1 MSPGQF
7 LSWQSCTWLPSPGQ
21 PSPTSSFT
29 QTLAYKCSI
38 YMIVKGKRSM
48 TNVVPIQYFGLQIAE
63 ILTLLFCP
71 HPQVSVQLPQADQ
84 DVHPERIFKK
94 ESVTEMANK
103 NWERKPGQGASVQ
116 DSVFSF
122 SPSHGS
128 PPSAGAVQ
136 ARALLLEFQW
146 LRQKNLGNLEPKPQ
160 VLLQPVHS
168 PHPTQ
173 VPSTGWQIS
182 ILIYLGNHIK
192 AQDLGILFP
201 GSPPSVLFPQYK
213 IHWDLGALRLL
224 IFFP

>member
-84 DVHPERIFKK
+84 DVHPERILKRV
-94 ESVTEMANK
+94 SQ
-103 NWERKPGQGASVQ
+103 R
-116 DSVFSF
+116 
-122 SPSHGS
+122 
-128 PPSAGAVQ
+128 
-136 ARALLLEFQW
+136 
-146 LRQKNLGNLEPKPQ
+146 
-160 VLLQPVHS
+160 
-168 PHPTQ
+168 
-173 VPSTGWQIS
+173 WQIR
-182 ILIYLGNHIK
+182 IEERENLDKEL
-192 AQDLGILFP
+192 
-201 GSPPSVLFPQYK
+201 QYK
-213 IHWDLGALRLL
+213 IPSLHSPLHTVRPHLLVQCKLGLSSLN
-224 IFFP
+224 FND